1 MSDFIA
7 GFRYAWTGFGLMFR
21 PGIRLYTLVPLLIN
35 ALLFAAAIDY
45 GAGLLNDFINTWL
58 DGWWQ
63 WLRWLLWPVFILVA
77 LTVIF
82 FCFTIVANLIAA
94 PFNGF
99 LAAAVEQRLTGSK
112 TDDGNSSRALLLQIN
127 MALAS
132 EFRKFIYFM
141 VRAIPLLVLFVIPL
155 VQVAAPFLW
164 LLFGA
169 WMLALEYLD
178 FPMGN
183 HGFLFAEQKHRLR
196 QQRALVSGFG
206 LGVFV
211 VTMIPVVNFLVIP
224 AAVCAATRL
233 YCERFPHSGE

>member
-1 MSDFIA
+1 ML
-7 GFRYAWTGFGLMFR
+7 FR
-21 PGIRLYTLVPLLIN
+21 
-35 ALLFAAAIDY
+35 
-45 GAGLLNDFINTWL
+45 
-58 DGWWQ
+58 
-63 WLRWLLWPVFILVA
+63 
-77 LTVIF
+77 
-82 FCFTIVANLIAA
+82 
-94 PFNGF
+94 
-99 LAAAVEQRLTGSK
+99 S
-112 TDDGNSSRALLLQIN
+112 LQIN

-183 HGFLFAEQKHRLR
+183 HGFLFAEQNHRLR
-196 QQRALVSGFG
+196 PQRALVSGFG

-233 YCERFPHSGE
+233 YCERFPHPGE